1 MKDLKGS
8 AIRGGLARLC
18 ALCTSLVVR
27 VVSLL
32 VLARI
37 LSPSDFGIVGMVMA
51 FTGVLV
57 TFRDFGLSSAAVQRD
72 KVTEQQISTLFWIN
86 LTIGAL
92 LGLAG
97 AAVAPAVADFYGR
110 PELLLVTMCLAFA
123 FFINSAGVQHSAL
136 LQRQMRFTAL
146 SLIDVFSLIFGNVV
160 AIAAAEA
167 GYGYWSLVALAVATP
182 LAATSGYWFVSAWVP
197 GLPSCRAGIRPMM
210 HFGSILTLNG
220 LVAYVA
226 YNAEKIMLGRAWG
239 PQAIGVYGRAHQL
252 LNLPTDSL
260 NTAIGEVAFSALSRV
275 QNDPVRLKS
284 YFLKGFALVLGLTLP
299 ITIMSALFA
308 DDLVLVLLGPQWKA
322 SVEIVRLLAPTVAIR
337 AIINPL
343 GWLLY
348 SLGLVG
354 RSLRIALVFA
364 PVMIIGYYIG
374 LPYGP
379 DGIAIAYSITMGLWV
394 IPHIFWCV
402 FRTPISAGEI
412 WHTVIRTLGPGIL
425 GGALAYGV
433 HTLCGDAYPPL
444 LRLVLESATLFIGYF
459 GALWFSAGQRSL
471 YIGLFRGM
479 RTASVAAGR

>member
-197 GLPSCRAGIRPMM
+197 GLPIAGR
-210 HFGSILTLNG
+210 
-220 LVAYVA
+220 
-226 YNAEKIMLGRAWG
+226 
-239 PQAIGVYGRAHQL
+239 
-252 LNLPTDSL
+252 
-260 NTAIGEVAFSALSRV
+260 
-275 QNDPVRLKS
+275 
-284 YFLKGFALVLGLTLP
+284 
-299 ITIMSALFA
+299 
-308 DDLVLVLLGPQWKA
+308 
-322 SVEIVRLLAPTVAIR
+322 
-337 AIINPL
+337 
-343 GWLLY
+343 
-348 SLGLVG
+348 
-354 RSLRIALVFA
+354 
-364 PVMIIGYYIG
+364 
-374 LPYGP
+374 
-379 DGIAIAYSITMGLWV
+379 
-394 IPHIFWCV
+394 
-402 FRTPISAGEI
+402 
-412 WHTVIRTLGPGIL
+412 
-425 GGALAYGV
+425 
-433 HTLCGDAYPPL
+433 
-444 LRLVLESATLFIGYF
+444 ESAP
-459 GALWFSAGQRSL
+459 
-471 YIGLFRGM
+471 
-479 RTASVAAGR
+479 